1 MTPLQ
6 HIPAYVYVLF
16 ILLVWLGV
24 SRCFPRSMRVERL
37 GIMPA
42 LIVALAVRAFL
53 QLFPQPD
60 ITSLAGAAMGMVIGI
75 LLGWYHA
82 RGWVVKVEPERRR
95 LTVPGDVLI
104 LVIILSAF
112 VFEFVLHFA
121 AATRA
126 GWMESSVVQ
135 PAAAFIWAWLA
146 GMTVGRNANL
156 GLRYWSVATQAQAA
170 STEVH

>member
-1 MTPLQ
+1 MTYLQ

-37 GIMPA
+37 GIMPS

-53 QLFPQPD
+53 QLFPQPG
-60 ITSLAGAAMGMVIGI
+60 ITGLAGAAMGMASGI

-82 RGWVVKVEPERRR
+82 RSWVVKVEPEKRR

-104 LVIILSAF
+104 LGIILGAF

-121 AATRA
+121 AATHA
-126 GWMESSVVQ
+126 VWMDSSFVQ
-135 PAAAFIWAWLA
+135 PVAAFIWAWLA

-156 GLRYWSVATQAQAA
+156 GMRYWSVATQA
-170 STEVH
+170 EV